1 MTKSMRYATDVRE
14 RAVRMVLEHRG
25 EHESEWAALLPK
37 PRGNLTLFEQCGHLE
52 FNFFTK

>member
-1 MTKSMRYATDVRE
+1 MTKPMRYATDVRE

-37 PRGNLTLFEQCGHLE
+37 PRGNLTLFAQCGHLE
-52 FNFFTK
+52 FNFFTT